1 MDIQY
6 VGDSRL
12 GILLYKG
19 ILPKELNL
27 VERLEATIGKDGA
40 TPPFAWAEAMV
51 GDQIKMPDYR
61 DCVDCKISPR
71 HLENVSP
78 EFSEMKKIYEDTE
91 TRLRECL
98 NDYEARFNIKMDFM
112 EAINYVRYGEGQHFS
127 VHSDHGFSYSCTL
140 SSIMYL
146 NDDYEGG
153 ELWFPHFSFK
163 FRPECGD
170 VLLFPS
176 SFIHAHASLKVTS
189 GVKYSAVTM
198 FDWNDRNHKTGGYG
212 LNSDGSQ
219 VTSADGIGT
228 RLNPA
233 TLTQYQA

>member
-1 MDIQY
+1 MDTQPQY

-19 ILPKELNL
+19 ILPKELGL
-27 VERLEATIGKDGA
+27 VERLENTIGQSTTA
-40 TPPFAWAEAMV
+40 PFMWMEAMV
-51 GDQIKMPDYR
+51 GDQVKMPEYR
-61 DCVDCKISPR
+61 DCLDCKISPK
-71 HLENVSP
+71 HLENVPSGF
-78 EFSEMKKIYEDTE
+78 EEMKSIYSDTE
-91 TRLRECL
+91 TRLKECL
-98 NDYEARFNIKMDFM
+98 NDYERRYNIKMDFM
-112 EAINYVRYGEGQHFS
+112 EAINYVKYGENQHFN
-127 VHSDHGFSYSCTL
+127 VHSDHGFSYTCTL

-153 ELWFPHFSFK
+153 ELWFPYFSFK

-170 VLLFPS
+170 VLFFPS
-176 SFIHAHASLKVTS
+176 AFIYAHASMKVTS

-198 FDWNDRNHKTGGYG
+198 FDWNDRNHQQGGYG

-228 RLNPA
+228 RDNPA
-233 TLTQYQA
+233 SLTQY